1 MGIWGGGLERQ
12 LRRVAGLREGT
23 RCARRACARAMDRA
37 AVKRGHEVHLRAPS
51 PARLHPGG
59 WSRGRRYGREVHR

>member
-23 RCARRACARAMDRA
+23 RCARARVRACDGSRCRETWTRSTSARALAGA
-37 AVKRGHEVHLRAPS
+37 AAP
-51 PARLHPGG
+51 G
-59 WSRGRRYGREVHR
+59 WLE